1 MLLEFRMSN
10 YKSFK
15 DETVF
20 SLVPAPKQK
29 GLDYSILHATV
40 GRKAYKGLCSAVI
53 YGPNAAGK
61 TNIIG
66 AMDSFKTIVLRGN
79 IRNDDDKSMPNA
91 AASALELIPNNT
103 EDNALPVM
111 FSIRFIVNGLLID
124 YKIGLD
130 LGTFLAVD
138 YKRKVVFEQL
148 SVNEAPIFTR
158 ENGLKIHDLSGIKE

>member
-1 MLLEFRMSN
+1 MKMEFEKTVQNGGDAMLLEFRMSN

-61 TNIIG
+61 TCLLYTS
-66 AMDSFKTIVLRGN
+66 D
-79 IRNDDDKSMPNA
+79 A
-91 AASALELIPNNT
+91 ADE
-103 EDNALPVM
+103 
-111 FSIRFIVNGLLID
+111 
-124 YKIGLD
+124 
-130 LGTFLAVD
+130 
-138 YKRKVVFEQL
+138 
-148 SVNEAPIFTR
+148 
-158 ENGLKIHDLSGIKE
+158 